1 MFLICQNLGRNVLD
15 YLTVVLEKTL
25 QSPLDSKEINQSILK
40 EISPEYSLEGLMLK
54 LQLQYFGHLIWRT
67 DSFEK
72 TMMLGMIE
80 GRRRR
85 GQQRMNWLDG
95 ITDSMDMSLSKLREL
110 VMDREAGHAAVHG
123 FAKSRTWMSDW
134 TELNLSFIFQVFV
147 SCPGKSLPLHGY
159 KIFSCS
165 SYYRFIFCIFILT
178 V

>member
-1 MFLICQNLGRNVLD
+1 MPYPQFKSINFFW
-15 YLTVVLEKTL
+15 TVVVKKTL
-25 QSPLDSKEINQSILK
+25 ESPLDCKEIKPVNPKGNLSWIFIGRTDAEAEAPILGN
-40 EISPEYSLEGLMLK
+40 LT
-54 LQLQYFGHLIWRT
+54 RRA

-72 TMMLGMIE
+72 TLIQGKIE
-80 GRRRR
+80 GRRR
-85 GQQRMNWLDG
+85 GQQRMRWLDG
-95 ITDSMDMSLSKLREL
+95 ITNSMDMNLSKLWEL

-165 SYYRFIFCIFILT
+165 SYYMFIFCIFILT